1 MLRKDQIQINKYSN
15 MLNNILNHRSKS
27 LDMNLS
33 SSSSMPSVPLG
44 DVTDST
50 KLLKFLKITI
60 KDQTLKDK
68 CDAVYKILN
77 PGTTP

>member
-1 MLRKDQIQINKYSN
+1 MSRNDQIQIDKYST
-15 MLNNILNHRSKS
+15 MLNNILNHNSKS
-27 LDMNLS
+27 LDK
-33 SSSSMPSVPLG
+33 SSSMPSLPLG
-44 DVTDST
+44 DVTNST